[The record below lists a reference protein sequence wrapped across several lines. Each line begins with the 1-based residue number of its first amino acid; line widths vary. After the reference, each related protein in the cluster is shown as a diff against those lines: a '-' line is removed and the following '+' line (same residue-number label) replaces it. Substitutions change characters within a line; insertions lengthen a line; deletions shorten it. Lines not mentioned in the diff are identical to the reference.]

1 LKNPQEQA
9 ACLRKMMDE
18 EVEIGNDYGFWD
30 HEGCAKDA
38 LNVVSICSSWTD
50 YNTKFAKVLW
60 HLCGKEDWTK
70 KRVVRALEIAYE
82 DDGHDCN
89 TNEYPDNKLLTVVL
103 GLTGIIL
110 TFLCLTI
117 GKPLDRSFYPTDAD
131 AGPRFAY

>member
-1 LKNPQEQA
+1 MKYLSPPSLCGRYPLKNYHRE
-9 ACLRKMMDE
+9 KSE
-18 EVEIGNDYGFWD
+18 TFI
-30 HEGCAKDA
+30 A
-38 LNVVSICSSWTD
+38 LQ
-50 YNTKFAKVLW
+50 
-60 HLCGKEDWTK
+60 
-70 KRVVRALEIAYE
+70 VRALEIAYE

-131 AGPRFAY
+131 AAPRFAY